1 MSGAAHVRHFLDGGG
16 NTAARFAGTRRAPAR
31 GCDACAV
38 VSGHPDYNRCVRL
51 RGQAVAG
58 WLLISPALLHL
69 CVFALWP
76 IGFVVYMSLYRW
88 PLLGDTRSFA
98 GLSNFRILLGD
109 GAFWHALLNSALF
122 TLTVPVSLILAL
134 LLASLLAQPLRLR
147 GLLRT
152 LYFLP
157 VVTSTVAVAMV
168 FSWVY
173 HPEFGLLNYGL
184 SLLGVDGPNWLGD
197 PRSALPALMIM
208 SVWKGLGY
216 SVVIYLAGISAIP
229 KDLYEV
235 AALEGAGAWHRF
247 WHVTVPLLK
256 PTTVFLAVTGV
267 IGSFQVFTAVYTMT
281 EGGPLRSTDVVV
293 YHIFR
298 SAFERFHL
306 GYASAQALALFAV
319 ILAVTLLQVRLLRKE
334 VAQLAA

>member
-1 MSGAAHVRHFLDGGG
+1 M
-16 NTAARFAGTRRAPAR
+16 RF
-31 GCDACAV
+31 
-38 VSGHPDYNRCVRL
+38 S
-51 RGQAVAG
+51 GQAVAG
-58 WLLISPALLHL
+58 WALISPALAHL
-69 CVFALWP
+69 LVFAIWP
-76 IGFVVYMSLYRW
+76 IAYVIYMSLHRW
-88 PLLGDTRSFA
+88 PLLGDARSYV
-98 GLSNFRILLGD
+98 GLDNFRILAGD
-109 GAFWHALLNSALF
+109 GAFWQALGNSALF
-122 TLTVPVSLILAL
+122 TLTVPVNLLLAL
-134 LLASLLAQPLRLR
+134 ALASLLAQPIRLR

-184 SLLGVDGPNWLGD
+184 SLIGIDGPNWLGD
-197 PRSALPALMIM
+197 PRTALPALMIM

-216 SVVIYLAGISAIP
+216 SVVIYLAGLSAIP
-229 KDLYEV
+229 PELYE
-235 AALEGAGAWHRF
+235 AAELEGASAWHRF

-281 EGGPLRSTDVVV
+281 EGGPMRSTDVVV

-306 GYASAQALALFAV
+306 GYASAQALVLFGV
-319 ILAVTLLQVRLLRKE
+319 ILLVTLLQVRLLRRE
-334 VAQLAA
+334 VGQLAG

>member
-1 MSGAAHVRHFLDGGG
+1 M
-16 NTAARFAGTRRAPAR
+16 
-31 GCDACAV
+31 
-38 VSGHPDYNRCVRL
+38 RL
-51 RGQAVAG
+51 RGQAIAG
-58 WLLISPALLHL
+58 WALIAPALLHL
-69 CVFALWP
+69 SVFALWP
-76 IGFVVYMSLYRW
+76 IAFVVYMSFFKW
-88 PLLGDTRSFA
+88 PLLGDRHTFT
-98 GLSNFRILLGD
+98 GLGNFRILLSD
-109 GAFWHALLNSALF
+109 AAFFHALGNSALF
-122 TLTVPVSLILAL
+122 TVCTVPVSLVLAL
-134 LLASLLAQPLRLR
+134 ALAALLAQPLRAR
-147 GLLRT
+147 SLLRT

-157 VVTSTVAVAMV
+157 VITSSVAVAMV

-184 SLLGVDGPNWLGD
+184 SLIGIHGPDWLGD
-197 PRSALPALMIM
+197 PRTALSALMLM

-216 SVVIYLAGISAIP
+216 NMVIYLAGLSAIP
-229 KDLYEV
+229 QELYEV
-235 AALEGAGAWHRF
+235 CALEGAGAWHRF

-281 EGGPLRSTDVVV
+281 KGGPLRSTDVVV

-306 GYASAQALALFAV
+306 GYASAQALVLFAV

-334 VAQLAA
+334 VAQLAG

>member
-1 MSGAAHVRHFLDGGG
+1 MRM
-16 NTAARFAGTRRAPAR
+16 
-31 GCDACAV
+31 
-38 VSGHPDYNRCVRL
+38 

-58 WLLISPALLHL
+58 FALISPALLHL
-69 CVFALWP
+69 AVFALWP
-76 IGFVVYMSLYRW
+76 LLYVLYMSFNRW
-88 PLLGDTRSFA
+88 PLLGDERYFI
-98 GLSNFRILLGD
+98 GIENYRILFAD
-109 GAFWHALLNSALF
+109 GAFWNAMLNSALF
-122 TLTVPVSLILAL
+122 TIGTVPVSLILAL
-134 LLASLLAQPLRLR
+134 ALAALLAQPLRLR

-157 VVTSTVAVAMV
+157 VVTSAVAVAMV

-184 SLLGVDGPNWLGD
+184 SLIGVGGPNWLGD
-197 PRSALPALMIM
+197 PRFALTALMIM

-216 SVVIYLAGISAIP
+216 SMVIYLAGLSAIP
-229 KDLYEV
+229 RQLYEV
-235 AALEGAGAWHRF
+235 AALEGANAWHRF
-247 WHVTVPLLK
+247 WQITVPLLK

-281 EGGPLRSTDVVV
+281 EGGPLRSTDVAV

-306 GYASAQALALFAV
+306 GYASAQAMVLFAV
-319 ILAVTLLQVRLLRKE
+319 ILGVTLLQVRLLRRE
-334 VAQLAA
+334 VSQLAG

>member
-1 MSGAAHVRHFLDGGG
+1 MGKRAQGVTGWMLI
-16 NTAARFAGTRRAPAR
+16 APA
-31 GCDACAV
+31 
-38 VSGHPDYNRCVRL
+38 
-51 RGQAVAG
+51 
-58 WLLISPALLHL
+58 LIHL
-69 CVFALWP
+69 AVFALWP
-76 IGFVVYMSLYRW
+76 IGYVVFMALHRW
-88 PLLGDTRSFA
+88 PLLGDVHHYV
-98 GLSNFRILLGD
+98 GLTNFHLLLAD
-109 GAFWHALLNSALF
+109 RAFWHAMLNSALF
-122 TLTVPVSLILAL
+122 TLTVPVNLILAL
-134 LLASLLAQPLRLR
+134 ALASLLAQPLRMR

-184 SLLGVDGPNWLGD
+184 SLIGIDGPNWLGD
-197 PRSALPALMIM
+197 PRTALPALMMM

-216 SVVIYLAGISAIP
+216 SMVIYLAGLSAIP
-229 KDLYEV
+229 PELYEV
-235 AALEGAGAWHRF
+235 AALEGANAWHRF
-247 WHVTVPLLK
+247 WQITVPLLK

-293 YHIFR
+293 YHVFR

-306 GYASAQALALFAV
+306 GYASAQALALFFV

>member
-1 MSGAAHVRHFLDGGG
+1 MRIRS
-16 NTAARFAGTRRAPAR
+16 
-31 GCDACAV
+31 
-38 VSGHPDYNRCVRL
+38 
-51 RGQAVAG
+51 QAVAG
-58 WLLISPALLHL
+58 YTLVLPALAHL
-69 CVFALWP
+69 CIFALWP
-76 IGFVVYMSLYRW
+76 IGFVVFMSLHRW
-88 PLLGDTRSFA
+88 PLLGGAQSFI
-98 GLSNFRILLGD
+98 GLGNYRILLGD
-109 GAFWHALLNSALF
+109 DAFWHAMLNSALF
-122 TLTVPVSLILAL
+122 TVGTVPVSLLLAL
-134 LLASLLAQPLRLR
+134 GLASLLAQPLKTR

-184 SLLGVDGPNWLGD
+184 GLIGIDGPNWLGD
-197 PRSALPALMIM
+197 PRTALPALMIM

-229 KDLYEV
+229 PELYEV
-235 AALEGAGAWHRF
+235 AALEGANAWQRF
-247 WHVTVPLLK
+247 WQITVPLLK

-306 GYASAQALALFAV
+306 GYASAQALVLFAV

-334 VAQLAA
+334 VAQLAG

>member
-1 MSGAAHVRHFLDGGG
+1 M
-16 NTAARFAGTRRAPAR
+16 
-31 GCDACAV
+31 
-38 VSGHPDYNRCVRL
+38 RL
-51 RGQAVAG
+51 RGQALAG
-58 WLLISPALLHL
+58 WALIAPALLHL

-76 IGFVVYMSLYRW
+76 IAFVVYMSLFKW
-88 PLLGDTRSFA
+88 PLLGDARQFT
-98 GLSNFRILLGD
+98 GLGNFRILLGD
-109 GAFWHALLNSALF
+109 SAFFHALGNSALY
-122 TLTVPVSLILAL
+122 TVMTVPVTL
-134 LLASLLAQPLRLR
+134 LLALALAVLLSQPLRLQ

-157 VVTSTVAVAMV
+157 VVTSSVAVAMV

-184 SLLGVDGPNWLGD
+184 SLLGIKGPNWLGD
-197 PRSALPALMIM
+197 PRTALSALVIM

-216 SVVIYLAGISAIP
+216 SMVIYLAGLSAIP
-229 KDLYEV
+229 QELYEV
-235 AALEGAGAWHRF
+235 CALEGASAWHRF

-281 EGGPLRSTDVVV
+281 KGGPLRSTDVVV

-306 GYASAQALALFAV
+306 GYASAQALVLFAV

-334 VAQLAA
+334 VAQLAG

>member
-1 MSGAAHVRHFLDGGG
+1 M
-16 NTAARFAGTRRAPAR
+16 
-31 GCDACAV
+31 
-38 VSGHPDYNRCVRL
+38 RL
-51 RGQAVAG
+51 RGQALAG
-58 WLLISPALLHL
+58 WALIGPALIHL
-69 CVFALWP
+69 GVFALWP
-76 IGFVVYMSLYRW
+76 IGFVVYMSLFKW
-88 PLLGDTRSFA
+88 PLLGDERQFT

-109 GAFWHALLNSALF
+109 SAFFHALGNSALY
-122 TLTVPVSLILAL
+122 TLLTVPVTL
-134 LLASLLAQPLRLR
+134 LLALALAVLLSQPLRLQ

-157 VVTSTVAVAMV
+157 VVTSSVAVAMV

-184 SLLGVDGPNWLGD
+184 SLLGVKGPNWLGD
-197 PRSALPALMIM
+197 PRTALCALAIM

-216 SVVIYLAGISAIP
+216 SMVIYLAGLSAIP
-229 KDLYEV
+229 QELYE
-235 AALEGAGAWHRF
+235 ACALEGAGAWHRF

-281 EGGPLRSTDVVV
+281 KGGPLRSTDVVV

-306 GYASAQALALFAV
+306 GYASAQALVLFAV

-334 VAQLAA
+334 VAQLAG

>member
-1 MSGAAHVRHFLDGGG
+1 
-16 NTAARFAGTRRAPAR
+16 
-31 GCDACAV
+31 
-38 VSGHPDYNRCVRL
+38 
-51 RGQAVAG
+51 VAG
-58 WLLISPALLHL
+58 WVLIAPALTHL
-69 CVFALWP
+69 GIFALWP
-76 IGFVVYMSLYRW
+76 IAYVVFMSLHRW
-88 PLLGDTRSFA
+88 PLLGGAQEFT
-98 GLSNFRILLGD
+98 GLGNYAVLMGD
-109 GAFWHALLNSALF
+109 RAFWHALGNSALF

-134 LLASLLAQPLRLR
+134 ALASLLNQPLLRLK

-157 VVTSTVAVAMV
+157 VITSTVAVAMV

-184 SLLGVDGPNWLGD
+184 SLIGIDGPNWLGD
-197 PRSALPALMIM
+197 PRTALPALMIM

-216 SVVIYLAGISAIP
+216 NVVIYLAGLSAIP
-229 KDLYEV
+229 QELYEV
-235 AALEGAGAWHRF
+235 ADLEGASAWHKF

-256 PTTVFLAVTGV
+256 PTTVFLGVTGV

-281 EGGPLRSTDVVV
+281 EGGPMRSTDVVV

-306 GYASAQALALFAV
+306 GYASAQALMLFAV
-319 ILAVTLLQVRLLRKE
+319 ILIITLLQVRLLKKE
-334 VAQLAA
+334 VAQLAG